1 MGKYDDTQPTI
12 GMHPMVGM
20 IEMGGTMLTGMANE
34 AAKGLTASGLALFK
48 GSDEATKFI
57 KDWEDV
63 TYEPKSPAGKAM
75 GQSIGKLFS
84 KWEGVA
90 KWVADSFEEVGAP
103 PIVSTAIYTYYMALP
118 DLIGLRLQM
127 KWSREHSKG
136 LDTFSGKGQKEIALA
151 IESEIDNLFASLN
164 HPDFID
170 KLWRTVD
177 EVSYN
182 AAKADGTLKSQLG
195 KMVAAAKTRLKDVE
209 VVIMNSDDVRMPHE
223 YRKTAGESMGF
234 ATRAS
239 QGEKA
244 KIYILPD
251 QIAPARALFDKARQ
265 IEKKYGKDSP
275 EYKNITEEYPETASG
290 WNPPTEQGVLTH
302 EFGHELDFILSD
314 LLGKNYDSLGSGR
327 IRGRDTRA
335 RGENVFGEVPKKYNP
350 DAPKIITDDFLSQSL
365 PETQRLRVLMNVAKF
380 PVAEVFARVGNVS
393 RYLAENK
400 LTVSELYA
408 LFKENPRSAPSDVSD
423 VLSQLKAHSE
433 RQLDELVDVARNKDP
448 NADYIALLEEM
459 AGKDVRGNI
468 KVFDSQNPNLPRDV
482 RNRLDDAELAHGR
495 GERYTKPWEG
505 DAPEFSATPNDVSVP
520 GDGAGLGGR
529 RQLSAKERAKLIR
542 QADNTVITAL
552 QASLDEIGM
561 VAPNRFKGLLM
572 DAKTGGLIESARS
585 LDEDTDPL
593 GLGE

>member
-1 MGKYDDTQPTI
+1 
-12 GMHPMVGM
+12 M

-34 AAKGLTASGLALFK
+34 AAKGLTASGIAFFK
-48 GSDEATKFI
+48 GADEATKFT
-57 KDWEDV
+57 KDWENV
-63 TYEPKSPAGKAM
+63 TYEPKSKS
-75 GQSIGKLFS
+75 GQALVHSIGKLFS

-90 KWVADSFEEVGAP
+90 KWVADSFEEIGAP

-170 KLWRTVD
+170 KLWRTAD

-223 YRKTAGESMGF
+223 YRETARGSLGF
-234 ATRAS
+234 AARAS

-251 QIAPARALFDKARQ
+251 KIAPVRKAFDAVTQ
-265 IEKKYGKDSP
+265 MEKKHGKGSL
-275 EYKNITEEYPETASG
+275 EYKKAIKEYKDAGG
-290 WNPPTEQGVLTH
+290 WNPKTWISEQGVLTH
-302 EFGHELDFILSD
+302 EFGHQLDFTLSD
-314 LLGKNYDSLGSGR
+314 LLGKNYDSLTSGR
-327 IRGRDTRA
+327 IRGRDTKA

-365 PETQRLRVLMNVAKF
+365 PMTQRLRVLMNVGKF
-380 PVAEVFARVGNVS
+380 PIQEVFARLGNVS

-408 LFKENPRSAPSDVSD
+408 LFKDDPRSIPSDVFD

-448 NADYIALLEEM
+448 NAEYIAILEEM
-459 AGKDVRGNI
+459 TGATDVRGNI
-468 KVFDSQNPNLPRDV
+468 RVLDSQNRNLPRDV

-495 GERYTKPWEG
+495 RELYTKPWEG
-505 DAPEFSATPNDVSVP
+505 DVPKFKTKDFSPTANDISVP
-520 GDGAGLGGR
+520 GDAAGLGGR
-529 RQLSAKERAKLIR
+529 RELSVRERAKLSR
-542 QADNTVITAL
+542 QADNTVIAAL

-585 LDEDTDPL
+585 AGLDEDTDPL